1 MPLRLH
7 PKRYV
12 VAWTAAMTQI
22 MESDRG
28 GAFLS
33 LWYIGSDDMTEPD
46 ERRVDRLRKL
56 VDSFQTPADLEWR
69 NIMADA
75 IIIFA
80 MVGPQR
86 PQLAINTMLRRAAL
100 AGESAWARRV
110 LLPGLIEIKQ
120 KRTLAA

>member
-75 IIIFA
+75 IRA
-80 MVGPQR
+80 RSPEHSSYQR
-86 PQLAINTMLRRAAL
+86 SPQLVR
-100 AGESAWARRV
+100 GARM
-110 LLPGLIEIKQ
+110 PSSPC
-120 KRTLAA
+120 